1 MKKSLKQIWHS
12 FKGMVILS
20 GIIVLLVG
28 GYVLFERPINA
39 WILERGKTIECQKG
53 GFERAEL
60 VDGIWECSKYKKV
73 W

>member
-1 MKKSLKQIWHS
+1 MKKSLKEIWYS
-12 FKGMVILS
+12 FKGMMILTVV
-20 GIIVLLVG
+20 IVLLVG

-39 WILERGKTIECQKG
+39 WIFERGKTIECQKS

-60 VDGIWECSKYKKV
+60 VNGIWECSKYKKV